1 MGNSAPRRES
11 TEEQKTPEMHVKKKH
26 RMTEENL
33 FTLPPVPGPDFWEQ
47 LELAVAFRPHEQR
60 HGYVVEAC
68 IPEFDIKDLKL
79 RLTSDES
86 SLVIEGVRLPSSAQK
101 SKMQRVVASQLG
113 QFAQRSPEQFARL
126 SEEAFR
132 KVGQDY
138 FGRFS
143 RTFCIPDN
151 VAVADIKAS
160 YGEDKLKVV
169 LPKRRP
175 ALDHIAPDPATYRH
189 RGMANPFQH
198 MGRAWAD
205 HGQTMG
211 WAWACLGCK
220 EVEHDAVFALVCK
233 EFLQLLHHCTV
244 PFNTFAALQMFGG
257 IRCVMSELLP
267 RWFPEAQKWLP
278 RACVFD
284 PCPVVT
290 LFWVCY

>member
-1 MGNSAPRRES
+1 MGLLSKVDTAKAELVKFRKTLEAKVTEQATDDKPSLARNSENACPNSAPRRES

-198 MGRAWAD
+198 MGRAWAEHGRSMGRPWAD
-205 HGQTMG
+205 HGLGMG
-211 WAWACLGCK
+211 M
-220 EVEHDAVFALVCK
+220 
-233 EFLQLLHHCTV
+233 
-244 PFNTFAALQMFGG
+244 P
-257 IRCVMSELLP
+257 
-267 RWFPEAQKWLP
+267 WL
-278 RACVFD
+278 
-284 PCPVVT
+284 
-290 LFWVCY
+290 